1 MSIVLR
7 NTAVLYFCLA
17 FSFLGSQEGTSSTN
31 GSGAVVIRRMNPRGG
46 QLLRSKAQES
56 DSLDQNESRLPPVDT
71 MEACN
76 KAAER

>member
-1 MSIVLR
+1 MYLIIACFVVL
-7 NTAVLYFCLA
+7 LA
-17 FSFLGSQEGTSSTN
+17 ANQEGASTTN

-56 DSLDQNESRLPPVDT
+56 DSLDQTESRLPPVDT

>member
-1 MSIVLR
+1 
-7 NTAVLYFCLA
+7 
-17 FSFLGSQEGTSSTN
+17 
-31 GSGAVVIRRMNPRGG
+31 MNPRGG

-56 DSLDQNESRLPPVDT
+56 DSLDQTESRLPPVDT